1 MLSLILKISG
11 SCTDPGLASM
21 LFIVKKFIN
30 ILWIIGPILA
40 IIGAVIAFIKLLS
53 DPEEKKYKSLFKNM
67 ITALLLLFFLPA
79 IINVCMQLF
88 DGQFDLATCWNQ
100 AEIIHGV
107 SGQQSHYI
115 DPNNPNK
122 KNPLNTP
129 SGSYQTGQQPNST
142 GGGYVQ
148 NASYYK
154 NNVNRVRYNV
164 YYQNDAKWGA
174 VQYPGSS
181 NTISDIGCMI
191 TSVASVVSANDP
203 NVTPKTVFDS
213 KYRHSY
219 PRDGINALSNGAF
232 QCSAGSTKAS
242 DITNA
247 LAGGKVVVIR
257 VFGSKKGGSSSFT
270 SSQHYMALVGYNN
283 SQIFVANGYSA
294 SGTGQA
300 GWYASSKV
308 LTSVQDADY
317 CTPTQTLLN
326 KY

>member
-11 SCTDPGLASM
+11 SCTDPGLASI
-21 LFIVKKFIN
+21 LYIVKKFMN
-30 ILWIIGPILA
+30 ILWIIGPICA
-40 IIGAVIAFIKLLS
+40 VIGAVIAFIKLMS
-53 DPEEKKYKSLFKNM
+53 NPDEKKYKSLFKNM
-67 ITALLLLFFLPA
+67 ITALLLLFFTPA
-79 IINVCMQLF
+79 IINVSMQLF

-100 AEIIHGV
+100 AEIIYGV
-107 SGQQSHYI
+107 TGQQSSYI

-122 KNPLNTP
+122 KNPLNTNP
-129 SGSYQTGQQPNST
+129 NSYQTGQQPNST

-174 VQYPGSS
+174 VQYPNGS
-181 NTISDIGCMI
+181 TINEIGCMI
-191 TSVASVVSANDP
+191 SAIASVVSANDP

-213 KYRHSY
+213 KYRHSH
-219 PRDGINALSNGAF
+219 PRDAINGLSNGAF
-232 QCSAGSTKAS
+232 QCSAGSTKSS

-247 LAGGKVVVIR
+247 LAGGKVVV
-257 VFGSKKGGSSSFT
+257 VKVYGSKNGGSSSYT

-283 SQIFVANGYSA
+283 SQVFVANGYSA
-294 SGTGQA
+294 SGNGQA
-300 GWYASSKV
+300 GWHAASKV
-308 LTSVQDADY
+308 LVSVDAADY
-317 CTPTQTLLN
+317 CTPTQALLN

>member
-11 SCTDPGLASM
+11 DCTDPGLASI
-21 LFIVKKFIN
+21 LFIVKKFMN
-30 ILWIIGPILA
+30 ILWIVGPICA
-40 IIGAVIAFIKLLS
+40 IIGAVIAFVKLMN
-53 DPEEKKYKSLFKNM
+53 DPEEKKHKTLFKNM

-79 IINVCMQLF
+79 IINVCMGIF

-122 KNPLNTP
+122 KNPLNTNP
-129 SGSYQTGQQPNST
+129 NSYQTGTQPNST

-154 NNVNRVRYNV
+154 NNVNRVRYNI

-174 VQYPGSS
+174 VQYPNGK
-181 NTISDIGCMI
+181 TINDIGCMI
-191 TSVASVVSANDP
+191 SSIAVVVSANDP

-213 KYRHSY
+213 GYRHSH
-219 PRDGINALSNGAF
+219 PRDAINALGKGAF
-232 QCSAGSTKAS
+232 QCSAGSTKSS

-247 LAGGKVVVIR
+247 LAGGKVVV
-257 VFGSKKGGSSSFT
+257 VKVYGSKNGGSSSYT
-270 SSQHYMALVGYNN
+270 SSQHYMALIGYNN
-283 SQIFVANGYSA
+283 SKVFVGNGYSA
-294 SGTGQA
+294 SGNGQA
-300 GWYASSKV
+300 GWHDASKV
-308 LTSVQDADY
+308 LVSVDAADY
-317 CTPTQTLLN
+317 CTPTQALLN

>member
-21 LFIVKKFIN
+21 LYVVKKFIN

-122 KNPLNTP
+122 KNPLNTNP
-129 SGSYQTGQQPNST
+129 NSYQTGQQPNST

-174 VQYPGSS
+174 VQYPNGS
-181 NTISDIGCMI
+181 TINDIGCMI
-191 TSVASVVSANDP
+191 SAIASVVSANDP

-213 KYRHSY
+213 KYRHSH
-219 PRDGINALSNGAF
+219 PRDAINALGNGAF
-232 QCSAGSTKAS
+232 QCSGGSKKAS

-247 LAGGKVVVIR
+247 LAG
-257 VFGSKKGGSSSFT
+257 
-270 SSQHYMALVGYNN
+270 
-283 SQIFVANGYSA
+283 
-294 SGTGQA
+294 
-300 GWYASSKV
+300 
-308 LTSVQDADY
+308 
-317 CTPTQTLLN
+317 
-326 KY
+326 

>member
-21 LFIVKKFIN
+21 LYVVKKFIN

-122 KNPLNTP
+122 IYDPT
-129 SGSYQTGQQPNST
+129 SGVSVST
-142 GGGYVQ
+142 V
-148 NASYYK
+148 
-154 NNVNRVRYNV
+154 NVGML
-164 YYQNDAKWGA
+164 K
-174 VQYPGSS
+174 PE
-181 NTISDIGCMI
+181 
-191 TSVASVVSANDP
+191 
-203 NVTPKTVFDS
+203 
-213 KYRHSY
+213 
-219 PRDGINALSNGAF
+219 
-232 QCSAGSTKAS
+232 
-242 DITNA
+242 ITNA
-247 LAGGKVVVIR
+247 TETDGVKFIYQGESGQQVRLGGTFTNWDSWIYELKETKPGFYELVLPLPEGTYYYNYYLGMNSIIDKTNP
-257 VFGSKKGGSSSFT
+257 KKAYT
-270 SSQHYMALVGYNN
+270 SDGR
-283 SQIFVANGYSA
+283 
-294 SGTGQA
+294 T
-300 GWYASSKV
+300 
-308 LTSVQDADY
+308 TSVIEV
-317 CTPTQTLLN
+317 PS
-326 KY
+326 KG